1 MYREGK
7 PELEFTKWN
16 KYMKEKVQEKSEDRT
31 EVDKSY
37 STIVIRLN
45 LGQKP

>member
-1 MYREGK
+1 MKGNLNYSLPNE
-7 PELEFTKWN
+7 N